1 MDSLENFLV
10 IKKKKIKKTTEVGRK
25 CPELQLSY
33 LSIVKGA
40 DVKAT

>member
-1 MDSLENFLV
+1 MDSLENFLA
-10 IKKKKIKKTTEVGRK
+10 IKKKNQKTTEVGRK

-33 LSIVKGA
+33 LSMVKGA